1 MFWKK
6 KRKDPVHPRHR
17 IEHISMPVLIRKVIY
32 DSMLVP
38 AEEIADY
45 LSLPRISEEVAD
57 MEEQASEKRIEKIS
71 ALIPFIDSHADIAS
85 RIAVAAY
92 VLEQEEP
99 IEVNE
104 VESMHGLFRLV
115 SLSSTMSCIST
126 LVDMGLLD
134 SKVISKE
141 EVGGY
146 NGIF

>member
-1 MFWKK
+1 
-6 KRKDPVHPRHR
+6 
-17 IEHISMPVLIRKVIY
+17 MPVLIRKVIY
-32 DSMLVP
+32 DTMLTP
-38 AEEIADY
+38 PEDIADY
-45 LSLPRISEEVAD
+45 LSLPRISEEVAE

-92 VLEQEEP
+92 VIEQDEKV
-99 IEVNE
+99 EVEE
-104 VESMHGLFRLV
+104 VESMHNLFRLV
-115 SLSSTMSCIST
+115 SLSSSLSCIST